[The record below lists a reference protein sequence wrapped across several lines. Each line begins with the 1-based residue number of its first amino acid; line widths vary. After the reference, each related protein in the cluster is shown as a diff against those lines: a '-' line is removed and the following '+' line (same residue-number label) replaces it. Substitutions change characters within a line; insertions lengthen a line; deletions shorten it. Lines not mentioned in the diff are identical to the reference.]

1 MMAKK
6 TTNKTTKQSPET
18 VFTKIGSG
26 DMWVGRKRT
35 IDPGKASFISR
46 LKWLAGITI
55 ALPAIGI
62 IMTGIGHLL
71 TGDHASKTP
80 PLIQASK
87 KAEKIK
93 LDRNEEQEG
102 IKKVGSF
109 GA

>member
-1 MMAKK
+1 MAKK
-6 TTNKTTKQSPET
+6 PKNKTTKQSPET

-35 IDPGKASFISR
+35 IDPGKASIISR

-71 TGDHASKTP
+71 TGDPVSKH
-80 PLIQASK
+80 LLLCRLQK
-87 KAEKIK
+87 K
-93 LDRNEEQEG
+93 Q
-102 IKKVGSF
+102 KK
-109 GA
+109 